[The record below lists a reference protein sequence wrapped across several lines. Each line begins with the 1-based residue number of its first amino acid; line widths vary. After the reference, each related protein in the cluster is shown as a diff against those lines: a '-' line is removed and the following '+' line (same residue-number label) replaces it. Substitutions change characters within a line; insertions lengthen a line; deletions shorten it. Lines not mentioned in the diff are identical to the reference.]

1 MLNSITRLCYDY
13 FVLWILQ
20 EIKNLEHWIWI
31 LRGQHLPN
39 INISYMKCKSL
50 HQQLFFRINLQWI
63 YQLSYNHSHF
73 QSSRATSN
81 LFYIVTSLKSGIH
94 RFKWMTRDQNELGN
108 ARISGL
114 YFMLMLIL
122 RFYEASSSQSISMHS
137 RPSGLCKN

>member
-1 MLNSITRLCYDY
+1 MIGNVRAC
-13 FVLWILQ
+13 
-20 EIKNLEHWIWI
+20 
-31 LRGQHLPN
+31 
-39 INISYMKCKSL
+39 ISSF
-50 HQQLFFRINLQWI
+50 FFRINLQWI

-122 RFYEASSSQSISMHS
+122 RFYEASSSQSSPMHS
-137 RPSGLCKN
+137 RLSGLYAQTKIHTNTVLFLRLELKFAVSTFQTKHINLIA